1 MNIPLNRLT
10 NTMPAATMRLV
21 LYFLPCVLLTACL
34 TQPKECP
41 DIPTNPATETFDP
54 SLGVNLANMT
64 RTGIGDYTQDLVVGT
79 GATLAQLSVVEIHY
93 SAWLV
98 NGMLVDQIQDQN
110 YPLDLRTGSTIGLA
124 DGMLGMNVGGE
135 RLIVSPSEL
144 ALGACG
150 KGGIPGNSTIVYKVD
165 LLAIDN

>member
-1 MNIPLNRLT
+1 MKIPPNSLT
-10 NTMPAATMRLV
+10 NSIPAAMLRLV
-21 LYFLPCVLLTACL
+21 LYLLPCVLLTACL
-34 TQPKECP
+34 TEPKPCP
-41 DIPTNPATETFDP
+41 DNPTDPATETFDP

-64 RTGIGDYTQDLVVGT
+64 RTNIGDYTQDLVVGT
-79 GATLAQLSVVEIHY
+79 GATLSTLSVVEIHY

-98 NGMLVDQIQDQN
+98 NGKLVDEIQNQN
-110 YPLDLRTGSTIGLA
+110 YALNLRSGSTIGLA

-150 KGGIPGNSTIVYKVD
+150 NVSIPGNSTIVYKVD
-165 LLAIDN
+165 LLAIK

>member
-1 MNIPLNRLT
+1 MKIPAICLT
-10 NTMPAATMRLV
+10 TSFPAMRLV
-21 LYFLPCVLLTACL
+21 LYLLPCVLLTACL
-34 TQPKECP
+34 TQPESCP
-41 DIPTNPATETFDP
+41 DSPTDPAAETFDP

-64 RTGIGDYTQDLVVGT
+64 RTVIGDYTQDLVVGT
-79 GATLAQLSVVEIHY
+79 GATLSALSVVEIHY

-98 NGMLVDQIQDQN
+98 NGTLVDQIQNQSYQIN
-110 YPLDLRTGSTIGLA
+110 LRTSSTIGLA

>member
-1 MNIPLNRLT
+1 MKTPANCLT
-10 NTMPAATMRLV
+10 KMIPAATMRLV
-21 LYFLPCVLLTACL
+21 LYLLPCVLLTACL
-34 TQPKECP
+34 TQPKECA
-41 DIPTNPATETFDP
+41 DIPTDPAKETFDP

-64 RTGIGDYTQDLVVGT
+64 RTNIGDYTQDLVVGT

-98 NGMLVDQIQDQN
+98 NGMLVDQIQNQN
-110 YPLDLRTGSTIGLA
+110 YPLDLRAGSTIGLA

-150 KGGIPGNSTIVYKVD
+150 KGTIPGNSTIVYKVD